1 MRSRNIKPGF
11 FQNESLVELLPEARL
26 LFIGLWLMADRD
38 GRLEDRPK
46 RIKMQVFPA
55 DPWDVEPMLNDLAE
69 QSLIVRYTVDSKEYI
84 CIPAWDKHQNPHVKE
99 KASTIPAWDKH
110 QNPHVKEKAS
120 TIPAWDKHQNP
131 HVKEKAS
138 TIPAWDKHQNPHVKE
153 KASTIPAPDL
163 HQTSQEITG
172 TDRADSLIPD
182 SLIPDSLIPP
192 PTGGR
197 ARKRAPTDFEVTLQ
211 MCEWAKSTLGLAANI
226 VKFETEKFMD
236 HSFATAKKDW
246 PATWR
251 NWMRRVEPPKG
262 AGKPSY
268 SEQLQADMASKGML

>member
-69 QSLIVRYTVDSKEYI
+69 QSLIVRYTVDSEGYI
-84 CIPAWDKHQNPHVKE
+84 C
-99 KASTIPAWDKH
+99 
-110 QNPHVKEKAS
+110 
-120 TIPAWDKHQNP
+120 
-131 HVKEKAS
+131 
-138 TIPAWDKHQNPHVKE
+138 IPAWDKHQNPHVKE

-182 SLIPDSLIPP
+182 SLIPDSLIPDSLIP
-192 PTGGR
+192 SPTGGR

-211 MCEWAKSTLGLAANI
+211 MYEWAKSTLGLAANI

>member
-26 LFIGLWLMADRD
+26 LFIGLWLMADRE

-46 RIKMQVFPA
+46 KIKMQVFPA

-69 QSLIVRYTVDSKEYI
+69 QNLIVRYAVDSEDYI

-99 KASTIPAWDKH
+99 R
-110 QNPHVKEKAS
+110 
-120 TIPAWDKHQNP
+120 
-131 HVKEKAS
+131 
-138 TIPAWDKHQNPHVKE
+138 
-153 KASTIPAPDL
+153 ASTIPAPDL
-163 HQTSQEITG
+163 HQTSHEITE

-182 SLIPDSLIPP
+182 SLNPP

-197 ARKRAPTDFEVTLQ
+197 ARKRAPTDFKVTLE
-211 MCEWAKSTLGLAANI
+211 MYEWAKSTLGLAANI
-226 VKFETEKFMD
+226 VQFETEKFMD
-236 HSFATAKKDW
+236 HTFATAKKDW
-246 PATWR
+246 LATWR
-251 NWMRRVEPPKG
+251 NWMRRVKPAKG

-268 SEQLQADMASKGML
+268 SEQLKEDMESKGMI